1 MRTRESIIELFMF
14 EQHGANKDVY
24 LLSYEWRKQS
34 YKEDKPILDELIK
47 EGLVTVEEKKIKTIL
62 FRYHPPKQG
71 GKRKGAGR
79 TPKFNEATTTFSC
92 RVPVSKKQELTD
104 YVNAKLLEWSQ
115 GSE

>member
-1 MRTRESIIELFMF
+1 MLEP
-14 EQHGANKDVY
+14 HGANNDVY

-47 EGLVTVEEKKIKTIL
+47 EGLVTVVEKDLKTII

-92 RVPVSKKQELTD
+92 RVPVCINSVKVDSKKRSK
-104 YVNAKLLEWSQ
+104 VNSQ
-115 GSE
+115 KEVFRIV

>member
-1 MRTRESIIELFMF
+1 MYEPR
-14 EQHGANKDVY
+14 GANNDVY

-34 YKEDKPILDELIK
+34 YREDKPILDELIK
-47 EGLVTVEEKKIKTIL
+47 EGLVTVVEKNTKTIL
-62 FRYHPPKQG
+62 FRYQPPKQG

-79 TPKFNEATTTFSC
+79 TPKFKEATTTFSC

-115 GSE
+115 GSV